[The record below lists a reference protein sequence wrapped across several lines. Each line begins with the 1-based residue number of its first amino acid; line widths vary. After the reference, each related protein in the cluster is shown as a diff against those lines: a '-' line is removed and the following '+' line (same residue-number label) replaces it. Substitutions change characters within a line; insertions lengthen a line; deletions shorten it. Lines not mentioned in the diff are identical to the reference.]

1 MDGRVRGAI
10 PDFGDRTVVD
20 AHMERLDTQGLS
32 RRQFLSL
39 ASAGIAAGA
48 AASALGIPNV
58 AVADPS
64 GKIAYLAWSASTE
77 YNQLVSKGAEAASK
91 VYGFNYTLLDGQINV
106 ARQLNQF
113 EELGRTHAAGG
124 LLS

>member
-64 GKIAYLAWSASTE
+64 GKIAYLAWKPHPRSTASTI
-77 YNQLVSKGAEAASK
+77 LCSTARSTWPAS
-91 VYGFNYTLLDGQINV
+91 
-106 ARQLNQF
+106 
-113 EELGRTHAAGG
+113 
-124 LLS
+124 